1 MQHIY
6 YIASKKFQKPKIV
19 NAIDAIRIS
28 NEETANTIQASSLD
42 IKALQN
48 KLPED
53 ICRSVVSMKTARKYV
68 AEYLTFYIENDAD
81 DIVGLVIVEIGA
93 KDIEVQILCT
103 KARTRAGNG
112 TLLLNIIKDLAKR
125 LAIPKIKLIPV
136 QVKVKEGKE
145 NAAVKFYLRE
155 GFVDA
160 GFYFNYTVELD
171 SPTVMKTTKRRTRSR
186 TPSQSKNS
194 RTRSS
199 RSR

>member
-19 NAIDAIRIS
+19 NAIDAIRVS
-28 NEETANTIQASSLD
+28 NEETANTIQASPLD

-53 ICRSVVSMKTARKYV
+53 ICRSVVSMKTTRKYV

-136 QVKVKEGKE
+136 QVKVKEGEE
-145 NAAVKFYLRE
+145 NAAAKFYLRE

-171 SPTVMKTTKRRTRSR
+171 SPIVMKTTKRRTRSR